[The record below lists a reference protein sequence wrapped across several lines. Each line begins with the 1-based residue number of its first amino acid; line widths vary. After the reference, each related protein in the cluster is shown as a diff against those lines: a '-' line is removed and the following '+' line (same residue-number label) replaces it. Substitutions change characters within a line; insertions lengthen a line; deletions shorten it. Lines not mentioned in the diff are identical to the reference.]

1 MLLRISRF
9 SFLQMSDSH
18 IQIIYK
24 ILNAIDSDDIQVLA
38 LSIEAN
44 LPKEETAKLKKM
56 LKMFLQKNKLN
67 NDEANLIKQF
77 HRFLQ

>member
-9 SFLQMSDSH
+9 SFLQMSASY
-18 IQIIYK
+18 IQIIDK

-44 LPKEETAKLKKM
+44 LPKEETAKLEKM
-56 LKMFLQKNKLN
+56 LKVLLQENKLN